1 MLYKIVDLYFEI
13 NTKYDYSKERLCDYE
28 TDEKRTPDLVIEISD
43 EEITNEEKNNPGFNN
58 PYYEFICILR
68 RVVDFVIDYDS
79 LFVHSALISFDDDG
93 YLFLGRSGVGK
104 STHVSLWKK
113 HFGDRVRIIN
123 ADKPIVRFY
132 EDEII
137 GFGTPWCGKEL
148 WGENKKVPIKALC
161 FLEQSDDNQITELDK
176 KEAFSLIL
184 NQVEI
189 PKDMRKKIKFYDLL
203 DKLLSQLPIY
213 QLKCNIS
220 KDAVVTA
227 YNKFRGE

>member
-93 YLFLGRSGVGK
+93 NIHVKNTSAYWIPELTVIEEISGTIYTVTGSYEGEDSFIRKLERIASRKFTNQLGG
-104 STHVSLWKK
+104 H
-113 HFGDRVRIIN
+113 
-123 ADKPIVRFY
+123 
-132 EDEII
+132 
-137 GFGTPWCGKEL
+137 
-148 WGENKKVPIKALC
+148 
-161 FLEQSDDNQITELDK
+161 Q
-176 KEAFSLIL
+176 
-184 NQVEI
+184 
-189 PKDMRKKIKFYDLL
+189 
-203 DKLLSQLPIY
+203 
-213 QLKCNIS
+213 
-220 KDAVVTA
+220 
-227 YNKFRGE
+227 